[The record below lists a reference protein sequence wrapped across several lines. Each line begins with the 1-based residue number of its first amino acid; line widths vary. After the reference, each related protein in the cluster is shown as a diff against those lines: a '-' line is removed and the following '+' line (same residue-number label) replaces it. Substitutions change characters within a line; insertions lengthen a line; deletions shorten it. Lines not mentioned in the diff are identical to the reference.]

1 MANEKILIVDDEPE
15 ICDFIS
21 IYLKNEG
28 FQTLIAHDGKTALEY
43 IKKENPN
50 LIILDVILPDFDG
63 IATCLELR
71 KSTITPVI
79 FLSCKNEEM
88 DKVIGLTVG
97 GDDYLTKPFSLS
109 ELTAR
114 VKAQLRR
121 SSIMQNTDFIK
132 KPNLIRYGELVID
145 IEAYTVTVNEK
156 PVILSAKEFEILTLL
171 ARNPNRV
178 FSSDQL
184 FTLAWQEQY
193 IRDSRTIA
201 VHISNIRKKIE
212 QDPDHPEYILTVW
225 GVGYK
230 FNGNLPKHD

>member
-21 IYLKNEG
+21 IYLQNEG
-28 FQTLIAHDGKTALEY
+28 FQTLIAYDGKTALEY
-43 IKKENPN
+43 IKNEKPD

-71 KSTITPVI
+71 KLTNTPVI
-79 FLSCKNEEM
+79 FLSCKSEEM

-97 GDDYLTKPFSLS
+97 GDDYITKPFSLS

-114 VKAQLRR
+114 IKAHIRR
-121 SSIMQNTDFIK
+121 SNILQEKQQNDSTD
-132 KPNLIRYGELVID
+132 LIRHGMLTID
-145 IEAYTVTVNEK
+145 VESHTVTVNGE
-156 PVILSAKEFEILTLL
+156 PVMLSAKEFDILTLL

-178 FSSDQL
+178 FNSDQL
-184 FTLAWQEQY
+184 FTLVWQEQH
-193 IRDSRTIA
+193 IGDSRTIA

-230 FNGNLPKHD
+230 FNGNLS

>member
-1 MANEKILIVDDEPE
+1 MSNEKILIVDDEPE

-28 FQTLIAHDGKTALEY
+28 FQTLIAYDGKTALKY
-43 IKKENPN
+43 IEQEKPD

-97 GDDYLTKPFSLS
+97 GDDYITKPFSLS

-114 VKAQLRR
+114 IKAQLRR
-121 SSIMQNTDFIK
+121 NNILQERFHQDNAH
-132 KPNLIRYGELVID
+132 LIRHGKLVLD
-145 IEAYTVTVNEK
+145 VEAHNVTANGKQVM
-156 PVILSAKEFEILTLL
+156 LSAKEFDILTLL

-178 FSSDQL
+178 FNSDQL
-184 FTLAWQEQY
+184 FTLAWQEQCLG
-193 IRDSRTIA
+193 DARTIA

-230 FNGNLPKHD
+230 FNGNLPKNE

>member
-1 MANEKILIVDDEPE
+1 MANELILIVDDEPE

-43 IKKENPN
+43 IKNEKPD

-114 VKAQLRR
+114 IKAQLRR
-121 SSIMQNTDFIK
+121 NRLQKAHHHDNS
-132 KPNLIRYGELVID
+132 NLIRQGKLVID
-145 IEAYTVTVNEK
+145 IEAHNVTVNGK
-156 PVILSAKEFEILTLL
+156 PVTLSAKEFAILTLL
-171 ARNPNRV
+171 ARHPNRV
-178 FSSDQL
+178 FNSDQL
-184 FTLAWQEQY
+184 FTLAWQEQS
-193 IRDSRTIA
+193 IGDSRTIA

-230 FNGNLPKHD
+230 FNGNIPKHD